1 MDNNYVLGLDVG
13 ITSIGWSIMDVG
25 NDTLTEMGVHL
36 FDEATSAS
44 ESRLNR
50 SARRTI
56 RRRKW
61 RKQQLKNAFVEFG
74 LISKEKM
81 AQNDFLSFTVDKPK
95 DETVYHLRKRAL
107 EEQVTLR
114 ELLLAL
120 YNICGTRGHF
130 LMETIDFTKD
140 TITYDYFVEQFH
152 EFVKEYVRF
161 NEDTGFDDSVL
172 KPLFE
177 NGKLFKADIKKL
189 IKDEYTL
196 DDEDSVALIE
206 ILYLICG
213 YTAKLKDVDESVIIP
228 EFENKKSVKIDDLL
242 KQQESLNEFLNN
254 ALEIH
259 DLIAISQI
267 LKSHNYLCE
276 IAVEK
281 LDGVHSIYKLKEQ
294 NPEEYKKIK
303 TDIQNKMS
311 KPSGDR
317 LRVVKNMEN
326 KYPNGL
332 YVKEASAILHKQQE
346 YYPELITDNFI
357 EVCIATI
364 KARIPYYIGPL
375 SKNAKNSWIEKTGS
389 FKYSYEYS
397 KDQSVNEEVSIRE
410 WKDRMRSRCT
420 YLPECFALP
429 KGSFVAETFNIV
441 NELNILRAED
451 KNGDSYYLTRE
462 DKIKIFDQLLLN
474 NHDYTMYDEIKEV
487 LNLGYFG
494 PQNRG
499 RATKLKNKYTLYF
512 GVIQSL
518 PHLKLHS
525 ILDLFVDRD
534 RVEKIEDIILNLNLF
549 DEEKSKENYFVKEA
563 GLSIEDAKVLSK
575 YKSNG
580 FYSFSKEFLMDVG
593 MNQNQ
598 ESLLEELFGD
608 NPHSDSEK
616 NEQMTLITRACDVN
630 GNPIYFDSNKYLDK
644 LQKSKGRL
652 SVDLLM
658 DDGKPFIPISRPVI
672 RALNEC
678 FKLYEEIIR
687 VYGVP
692 GRVVIETA
700 RDLKDSNRTGEVP
713 AKHFDEMKKLH
724 EYLLKQIAEKKKE
737 YKISAGVESWDTL
750 ESYVQKNRQKM
761 ELYIRQNGRDL
772 ITGDKLDINHL
783 ENYEIDHILPRG
795 FGDDS
800 MDNKMLIHRNIN
812 AKKADRVPLEYIEN
826 EVVTDESGNIVTS
839 SIFKARV
846 YQLFDM
852 KLISEKKK
860 DQLLLAST
868 EDAMGFINR
877 NLVDTRYIIRELIAI
892 LNAYNS
898 VNHYK
903 THIVSLKAAFTSIY
917 RKAFSMQ
924 KNRDVGDQH
933 HAHDAT
939 IVVLADQV
947 LSTYYPNYDLRG
959 NNKSYHELIKK
970 IVNIKENESEK
981 SENQKLLGFI
991 RRAYFKR
998 FGNYPNDNDSIVSKM
1013 KDTVPLYSY
1022 KVNHNYKGAFFD
1034 ATIYSP
1040 KKNDKGVLGLLGVNN
1055 DKHVFSAIN
1064 CVAVDIYK
1072 YTTTKG
1078 LKKHVAIHIPK
1089 VIVDENGN
1097 INKEKYITLIKDFY
1111 KVPELLDEE
1120 GNIKEYYFRMRLFKN
1135 DLVYDTKNYTVQKFN
1150 IGSIVNKKLELKH
1163 IYVFSYN
1170 DIYKRVYFY
1179 KKELA
1184 TQFDFKLSKINPD
1197 GKKKFSDYKIQEI
1210 IDYSIDNL
1218 MDIDDV
1224 ERYRKSIEK
1233 ELSSKK
1239 KYQEFLEMMAY
1250 LDLIVNRNCTPPT
1263 IIGQYLPVA
1272 GSIDEK
1278 EDNNSHYIK
1287 IKSSIL
1293 GVRYTNNEN
1302 GKLIISGPKK
1312 APQLYSKI
1320 KKEDFSWNVSSDVLE

>member
-1 MDNNYVLGLDVG
+1 MNNNYALGLDIG
-13 ITSIGWSIMDVG
+13 ITSIGWSIIDIG

-36 FDEATSAS
+36 FDEATAAS

-74 LISKEKM
+74 LISKEEMNQK
-81 AQNDFLSFTVDKPK
+81 DYLSFTVNRPK
-95 DETVYHLRKRAL
+95 DETVYHLRLRAL
-107 EEQVTLR
+107 NEKVSLR
-114 ELLLAL
+114 ELLLSL

-130 LMETIDFTKD
+130 LMENIDFTRD
-140 TITYDYFVEQFH
+140 SISYDYFVEQFH
-152 EFVKEYVRF
+152 DFVKEFVNF
-161 NEDTGFDDSVL
+161 NNQGDFNVNVL

-177 NGKLFKADIKKL
+177 KGKLAAGDIKKL
-189 IKDEYTL
+189 IKDEYTV
-196 DDEDSVALIE
+196 DDEDSVTLIE
-206 ILYLICG
+206 ILKLICG
-213 YTAKLKDVDESVIIP
+213 YATKLKDIDESIIIP

-242 KQQESLNEFLNN
+242 KQDNLNEFLNN
-254 ALEIH
+254 AVEIH

-267 LKSHNYLCE
+267 LKSHDYLCE

-281 LDGVHSIYKLKEQ
+281 LNGVRSIYKLKKQ
-294 NPEEYKKIK
+294 NPDEYKKVK
-303 TDIQNKMS
+303 TEIQNKMS
-311 KPSGDR
+311 KPSDES

-326 KYPNGL
+326 KFPNGL

-346 YYPELITDNFI
+346 YYPELITDEFI
-357 EVCIATI
+357 EVCVSTI

-375 SKNAKNSWIEKTGS
+375 GKNAKNTWLEKTGN

-397 KDQSVNEEVSIRE
+397 KDTSVNEEASIRK

-429 KGSFVAETFNIV
+429 KGSFVAETFSIV

-451 KNGDSYYLTRE
+451 ENGDSYYLTRE
-462 DKIKIFDQLLLN
+462 DKVKLFDQLILN
-474 NHDYTMYDEIKEV
+474 NQDYTTYDQIKEV
-487 LNLGYFG
+487 LGLSYFG
-494 PQNRG
+494 PQNHG

-512 GVIQSL
+512 GVIKSL

-525 ILDLFVDRD
+525 IIDLFVNRD
-534 RVEKIEDIILNLNLF
+534 QVEKIEDIILNLNLF

-563 GLSIEDAKVLSK
+563 GLTQEDAKVLAK

-580 FYSFSKEFLMDVG
+580 FYAFSKEFIMDTPFDE
-593 MNQNQ
+593 NKNT
-598 ESLLEELFGD
+598 LLEKLFEN
-608 NPHSDSEK
+608 NPHSDSQK
-616 NEQMTLITRACDVN
+616 NEQMTLIANAKDESGET
-630 GNPIYFDSNKYLDK
+630 IYFESNKYLDK
-644 LQKSKGRL
+644 LKNNPQL
-652 SVDLLM
+652 SIDLLM
-658 DDGKPFIPISRPVI
+658 EDGKPFIPISRPVI

-692 GRVVIETA
+692 NRVVIETA

-724 EYLLKQIAEKKKE
+724 VYLLNQIKEKKE
-737 YKISAGVESWDTL
+737 LKIPNDMEDWDSL

-772 ITGDKLDINHL
+772 ITGDRIDINHL

-800 MDNKMLIHRNIN
+800 MDNKMLIRRNIN
-812 AKKADRVPLEYIEN
+812 TKKADRVPLEYIEN
-826 EVVTDESGNIVTS
+826 EEVRDEKGNLVTS
-839 SIFKARV
+839 SIFKSRV

-860 DQLLLAST
+860 DQLMLAST
-868 EDAMGFINR
+868 DEAMGFINR
-877 NLVDTRYIIRELIAI
+877 NLVDTRYIIRELMSI
-892 LNAYNS
+892 LRAYNQ
-898 VNHYK
+898 VNHYD
-903 THIVSLKAAFTSIY
+903 THIVSLKSAFTSIY

-924 KNRDVGDQH
+924 KNRDIGDQH

-959 NNKSYHELIKK
+959 NNKSYHELIKR
-970 IVNIKENESEK
+970 IVDIKENDTEK

-991 RRAYFKR
+991 RRAYYKR
-998 FGNYPNDNDSIVSKM
+998 FGNYPNDNYSIVAQV

-1040 KKNDKGVLGLLGVNN
+1040 KKTDKGVLGLIGVNN

-1072 YTTTKG
+1072 YTTSKG

-1097 INKEKYITLIKDFY
+1097 IDKEKYITLIKDFY

-1135 DLVYDTKNYTVQKFN
+1135 DLVYDTKNYTIQKFN

-1163 IYVFSYN
+1163 LYVFSYN
-1170 DIYKRVYFY
+1170 DIYKRVDFFR
-1179 KKELA
+1179 KELA
-1184 TQFDFKLSKINPD
+1184 TQFDFKMAKINPD
-1197 GKKKFSDYKIQEI
+1197 GKKKFSDYKAKEI
-1210 IDYSIDNL
+1210 IDYSVDNL
-1218 MDIDDV
+1218 MDILDV
-1224 ERYRKSIEK
+1224 DRYRKSIEK
-1233 ELSSKK
+1233 ELMSKK
-1239 KYQEFLEMMAY
+1239 KYQEFLETMAY

-1263 IIGQYLPVA
+1263 IIGQYLPVV
-1272 GSIDEK
+1272 GTIDDK
-1278 EDNNSHYIK
+1278 EENNSQYIK
-1287 IKSSIL
+1287 LKSSIL
-1293 GVRYTNNEN
+1293 GIRYIYSEN

-1320 KKEDFSWNVSSDVLE
+1320 KKENFSWNVSSDVLE